1 MVEFHKKTIWPK
13 IARLLCGCIFVVV
26 YLFGAHV
33 NRMQKWNE
41 FSAWVVQIVQEP
53 SSAGNELS
61 FYILISGEGDSF
73 SRWVFAVNLFRNN
86 YFLRAELNKYGD
98 LYREQ
103 RFVHVYIARQTDT
116 LEFHRAFMVTSTPL
130 PAMQRY
136 FSAPANFICADVV
149 DFDDWRFQGTGMESD
164 PDLKLNTC
172 ERFYAMAHAKANQEW
187 GPWQWPYFFDARP
200 ILPAW
205 LIPYD
210 AQVNQSPFL

>member
-26 YLFGAHV
+26 YLFGAHM
-33 NRMQKWNE
+33 NKMNKWNG
-41 FSAWVVQIVQEP
+41 FSARVVQIVQEP

-73 SRWVFAVNLFRNN
+73 SRWVFAVNLFRDN

-116 LEFHRAFMVTSTPL
+116 LEFHRDRKS
-130 PAMQRY
+130 
-136 FSAPANFICADVV
+136 VV
-149 DFDDWRFQGTGMESD
+149 
-164 PDLKLNTC
+164 
-172 ERFYAMAHAKANQEW
+172 
-187 GPWQWPYFFDARP
+187 
-200 ILPAW
+200 
-205 LIPYD
+205 
-210 AQVNQSPFL
+210 